1 MTSLQVN
8 DLTVRLGGREVL
20 HAVDVAADHGELL
33 AVVGPSG
40 CGKTT
45 LLRTIAGLVRAQSG
59 EIRLGTRM
67 VATHG
72 LHLRPERRGI
82 GWVPQDAT
90 LFPHLTVAQNIAFG
104 APRGARGRL
113 RRGRADDPEIARLLS
128 LVGLDGLADRMP
140 SQLSGGQAQRVSL
153 ARALAAR
160 PTLVLLDEPFAAL
173 DPLLRHELRE
183 AVPRWLRTEGA
194 TAVLVTHDQEEAL
207 SLADRVAVLR
217 GGRVLQQDAPEV
229 VFGRP
234 ASAWVAGFVG
244 DAVFLEATWHDSVVE
259 TAVGRI
265 PAHWAERSPL
275 EDSAAPAVGA
285 AVRAMVRPEQVTLTP
300 DAQGGAT
307 VRRVRFTGHSAL
319 VEVALDNGTLLRARV
334 ASPALTPVGSRVRPE
349 IEGDALAYA
358 AGGETLAAEGPGPA

>member
-8 DLTVRLGGREVL
+8 DLTVSLGGRDVL
-20 HAVDVAADHGELL
+20 HGVDVDAAEGELL

-72 LHLRPERRGI
+72 LHLRPERRGV

-90 LFPHLTVAQNIAFG
+90 LFPHLTVAQNVAFG
-104 APRGARGRL
+104 APRSRGARPGR
-113 RRGRADDPEIARLLS
+113 RRPADDAEIARLLA
-128 LVGLDGLADRMP
+128 LVGLDGLADRLP

-160 PTLVLLDEPFAAL
+160 PALVLLDEPFAAL

-183 AVPRWLRTEGA
+183 AVPRWLRAEGA

-217 GGRVLQQDAPEV
+217 DGRVLQQDAPEV

-234 ASAWVAGFVG
+234 ATAWVAGFVG
-244 DAVFLEATWHDSVVE
+244 DAVFLDGTWHESEVE

-265 PAHWAERSPL
+265 PAQWAERSPV
-275 EDSAAPAVGA
+275 DGDPAPAVGER
-285 AVRAMVRPEQVTLTP
+285 VVAMVRPEQVALTA
-300 DAQGGAT
+300 DDRGVAT

-319 VEVALDNGTLLRARV
+319 VEAGLESGTVVRARV
-334 ASPALTPVGSRVRPE
+334 ASPTLTPVGARVR
-349 IEGDALAYA
+349 IDIDGSALAYS
-358 AGGETLAAEGPGPA
+358 GR